1 MAQLSVEE
9 VGRYGRQLILPEWGR
24 RGQESVKANSVLIVG
39 VGGLGCPCALYLAAA
54 GIGRLGLL
62 DYDRVELSNLHR
74 QVLHCENRVGVAK
87 TESGRD
93 AVKGLNSH
101 VSVTTHTVL
110 LDSTNA
116 LSILSQYDII
126 VDATDNV
133 ATRYLLND
141 GCVLLGKPLVSGS
154 ALRFEGQLTVYGWR
168 GGPCYR
174 CLFPSP
180 PPPASVTNCSEG
192 GVLGVV
198 PGVIGSLQAL
208 EALKIASGMEPLYSQ
223 QLLLFDALGGGFRT
237 IRLRPRQPQCA
248 VCGENPSI
256 TALIDYELFCGSR
269 ADDKEKRVDILDPEL
284 RVSPQEYSKV
294 VSGGKPHLMLD
305 VREEVEYQICHLPHS
320 RSILPQF
327 RSMCVCVHNKIIE
340 QVLPEP
346 HVTFQTFLCAYS
358 KMALW
363 TPPGSGYWKPHP
375 QLIITPPIPCL

>member
-1 MAQLSVEE
+1 
-9 VGRYGRQLILPEWGR
+9 
-24 RGQESVKANSVLIVG
+24 
-39 VGGLGCPCALYLAAA
+39 
-54 GIGRLGLL
+54 
-62 DYDRVELSNLHR
+62 
-74 QVLHCENRVGVAK
+74 
-87 TESGRD
+87 
-93 AVKGLNSH
+93 
-101 VSVTTHTVL
+101 
-110 LDSTNA
+110 
-116 LSILSQYDII
+116 
-126 VDATDNV
+126 
-133 ATRYLLND
+133 
-141 GCVLLGKPLVSGS
+141 
-154 ALRFEGQLTVYGWR
+154 
-168 GGPCYR
+168 
-174 CLFPSP
+174 
-180 PPPASVTNCSEG
+180 
-192 GVLGVV
+192 VV

>member
-133 ATRYLLND
+133 ATR
-141 GCVLLGKPLVSGS
+141 SGPPF
-154 ALRFEGQLTVYGWR
+154 L
-168 GGPCYR
+168 
-174 CLFPSP
+174 SP
-180 PPPASVTNCSEG
+180 PFLSPPFLSPPFLSIVLQIPPERWLCVARETTCLGECSEVRRSTD
-192 GVLGVV
+192 GVRLERR
-198 PGVIGSLQAL
+198 SLL
-208 EALKIASGMEPLYSQ
+208 SLPLPLS
-223 QLLLFDALGGGFRT
+223 
-237 IRLRPRQPQCA
+237 
-248 VCGENPSI
+248 S
-256 TALIDYELFCGSR
+256 S
-269 ADDKEKRVDILDPEL
+269 
-284 RVSPQEYSKV
+284 
-294 VSGGKPHLMLD
+294 
-305 VREEVEYQICHLPHS
+305 
-320 RSILPQF
+320 
-327 RSMCVCVHNKIIE
+327 
-340 QVLPEP
+340 
-346 HVTFQTFLCAYS
+346 
-358 KMALW
+358 
-363 TPPGSGYWKPHP
+363 
-375 QLIITPPIPCL
+375 PCLRH